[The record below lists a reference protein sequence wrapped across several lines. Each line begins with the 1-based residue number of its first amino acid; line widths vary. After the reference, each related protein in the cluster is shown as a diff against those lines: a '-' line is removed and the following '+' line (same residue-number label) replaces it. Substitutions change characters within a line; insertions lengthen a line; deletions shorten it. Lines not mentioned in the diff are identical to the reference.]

1 MHALQAFVYT
11 FGFVLMTPQLYINY
25 KLKSVA
31 HLPWRFLCY
40 RSLNTVI
47 DDLFAFVI
55 RMPTMHRLVRRVRG
69 VVKWRKRREN
79 NSLHVYSE
87 EWGNTKKDTCRRVF
101 FFFFCAC
108 GLRRSLTPNTAGSE
122 SRLHPV
128 VTFSRDHAKSVYWC
142 VTP

>member
-1 MHALQAFVYT
+1 MYT

-55 RMPTMHRLVRRVRG
+55 RMPTMHRLVRWVKGTVEWRRDEKAWTKPEIYSIRGQTNIQREIRANRVA
-69 VVKWRKRREN
+69 
-79 NSLHVYSE
+79 SCL
-87 EWGNTKKDTCRRVF
+87 
-101 FFFFCAC
+101 FCKAYLSIMYEAIFVSC
-108 GLRRSLTPNTAGSE
+108 CDC
-122 SRLHPV
+122 
-128 VTFSRDHAKSVYWC
+128 VTFFYHWRVPPPTFRLKPKFA
-142 VTP
+142 

>member
-1 MHALQAFVYT
+1 MRTSPPPSARLHPPNLPAPCTPKQAFVYT

-55 RMPTMHRLVRRVRG
+55 RMPTMHRLV
-69 VVKWRKRREN
+69 
-79 NSLHVYSE
+79 
-87 EWGNTKKDTCRRVF
+87 
-101 FFFFCAC
+101 
-108 GLRRSLTPNTAGSE
+108 
-122 SRLHPV
+122 
-128 VTFSRDHAKSVYWC
+128 SVQ
-142 VTP
+142 